1 MLLDPDGPA
10 NAAVEPRGHLA
21 NVPGPQPVLIAPSRA
36 GLTGTDRFARNGCR
50 HARPAPHAVQYRRHY
65 HPLVSGRGQAP
76 GETLTAS
83 HHPSAQPPRNDGR
96 GGEPNRVDDVRPG

>member
-50 HARPAPHAVQYRRHY
+50 HARPARHAVQYRRRNRLLASAHERS
-65 HPLVSGRGQAP
+65 HTDAAP
-76 GETLTAS
+76 ATA
-83 HHPSAQPPRNDGR
+83 G
-96 GGEPNRVDDVRPG
+96 